1 MKLNKTVA
9 FTTPIDVDSKYYF
22 VFGMYDFGMHDIV
35 YARKSGL
42 GWYFVN
48 NTKKLCLE
56 NDNDLDRLQEGSVE
70 ERLRK

>member
-1 MKLNKTVA
+1 MGSARCRGENEKSSQDLKMKLNKTVA

-42 GWYFVN
+42 SWYFVN
-48 NTKKLCLE
+48 NTK
-56 NDNDLDRLQEGSVE
+56 SM
-70 ERLRK
+70 